1 MQEKFLSLP
10 QIFKGCMLA
19 ELPVDEELN
28 KLTLR
33 EYGLD
38 IKDSLEVFSIWMGT
52 NYDRQVAKVRQIV
65 ETYTGRVADY
75 SSTIIES
82 VRQHQLLVIL
92 YHCQNREK
100 IQKRYVEDVGFRR
113 FAGHSARFRSFSG
126 HRVMEWP
133 GFRRHMRS

>member
-1 MQEKFLSLP
+1 
-10 QIFKGCMLA
+10 MLA

-65 ETYTGRVADY
+65 ETYTGREHD
-75 SSTIIES
+75 
-82 VRQHQLLVIL
+82 H
-92 YHCQNREK
+92 
-100 IQKRYVEDVGFRR
+100 
-113 FAGHSARFRSFSG
+113 
-126 HRVMEWP
+126 
-133 GFRRHMRS
+133 